1 MPWNTYE
8 YVVVSSVVV
17 NAKCTLFSGLHA
29 SALTAAKKKLLPSS
43 SFLIYSEKLSIIQS
57 DDFFEE
63 NQKVG
68 AAVTSIWVWLHRDTK
83 KKIWQIQF

>member
-1 MPWNTYE
+1 MHSFFW
-8 YVVVSSVVV
+8 
-17 NAKCTLFSGLHA
+17 
-29 SALTAAKKKLLPSS
+29 LTRLSFDGSKKKLLPSS

-68 AAVTSIWVWLHRDTK
+68 AAVTSIWVWLQRDTK

>member
-1 MPWNTYE
+1 MQ
-8 YVVVSSVVV
+8 
-17 NAKCTLFSGLHA
+17 NALFFLA
-29 SALTAAKKKLLPSS
+29 YTPQLWRQQKKLLPSS

-68 AAVTSIWVWLHRDTK
+68 AAVTSIWVWLQRDTK

>member
-1 MPWNTYE
+1 MINGDYRNTLYLLLICLEIQTNTY
-8 YVVVSSVVV
+8 SIVV

-29 SALTAAKKKLLPSS
+29 SALTAAKKLLPSS

-68 AAVTSIWVWLHRDTK
+68 AAVTSIWV
-83 KKIWQIQF
+83 